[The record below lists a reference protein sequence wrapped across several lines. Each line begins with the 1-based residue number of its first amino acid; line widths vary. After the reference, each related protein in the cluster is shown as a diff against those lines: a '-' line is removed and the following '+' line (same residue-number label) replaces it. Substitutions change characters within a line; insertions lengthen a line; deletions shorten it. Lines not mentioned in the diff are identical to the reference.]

1 MRRQTSEGLR
11 GARDRVQGFGLLRDR
26 SRQGIEG
33 TGRDDRRRSQGRHEE
48 GRRLLGE
55 EDARLGH
62 QEASLLRHDPEVEGR
77 IRVMRTA
84 EIGVFGGSGF
94 YAFLDDPEEIVVDTP
109 YGKPAAAVTVGSIE
123 ERRVAFIP
131 RHGKDHEFPPHRVPY
146 RANVWAMKELGVT
159 RLFGPS
165 AAGSLRRDI
174 PPRTFVVCDQ
184 AIDFTKSRANTFY
197 DGPITTHVSFADPYC
212 PVMRDVAVTCGRE
225 QGLSLHPRGTVVVI
239 EGPRFSTRAESR
251 FYSQQGWEII
261 NMTQFPEALLARE
274 LEMCYAHVSLVTDYD
289 VGVEGEIAA
298 VNHEEVVR

>member
-1 MRRQTSEGLR
+1 VT
-11 GARDRVQGFGLLRDR
+11 
-26 SRQGIEG
+26 
-33 TGRDDRRRSQGRHEE
+33 
-48 GRRLLGE
+48 
-55 EDARLGH
+55 
-62 QEASLLRHDPEVEGR
+62 
-77 IRVMRTA
+77 TA

-109 YGKPAAAVTVGSIE
+109 YGKPAAAVTVGSIA

-184 AIDFTKSRANTFY
+184 AIDFTKSRENTYF

-212 PVMRDVAVTCGRE
+212 PVLRRTLADAARDRSIQHRDG
-225 QGLSLHPRGTVVVI
+225 GTMVVI
-239 EGPRFSTRAESR
+239 EGPRFSTRAESKM
-251 FYSQQGWEII
+251 FAQVGGDVIG
-261 NMTQFPEALLARE
+261 MTQFPEVTLARE
-274 LEMCYAHVSLVTDYD
+274 AELCFANVALVTDYD
-289 VGVEGEIAA
+289 VGVDDIAPVSHHEVLKVFGENIEALRDLLFAA
-298 VNHEEVVR
+298 IPEVPAERGCACGRSLAGSS